1 MVIFVRVVLATTVL
15 ALGLLA
21 PGVALSAQ
29 AANLDATKAQIAAAI
44 SRAEHSR
51 SLWATV
57 NICNTRRYPLTLGIR
72 GQMPDLGFPAWLSM
86 QIQVNFYSQQKH
98 RFVPVPKGAMLVR
111 LGRSSHGL
119 QQGGGTFSFNPHTGL
134 LNAQV
139 KFIWRRSGKL
149 LGQTTRRTTAG
160 HPNADFGSPP
170 HFSANQCRIR

>member
-1 MVIFVRVVLATTVL
+1 MVIFVRVLLATTVL

-21 PGVALSAQ
+21 PAVALSAP
-29 AANLDATKAQIAAAI
+29 AANRDPTKAQIAAAI
-44 SRAEHSR
+44 SHAEHSR

-57 NICNTRRYPLTLGIR
+57 NICNTKRYPMTLGVR

-86 QIQVNFYSQQKH
+86 QIQVNFYSKRTR
-98 RFVPVPKGAMLVR
+98 RFVPVPKGGMLVR

-119 QQGGGTFSFNPHTGL
+119 QQGGGTFAFNPHTGL
-134 LNAQV
+134 LNARV

-160 HPNADFGSPP
+160 HPGADFGNPP
-170 HFSANQCRIR
+170 RFSAKQCRIP